1 MRGATP
7 RPCLF
12 HLYTVSVRRLT
23 ALHSGFLQTSPHGD
37 ARAGR
42 TPDNQ
47 PHGTRLEEIR
57 NDSGKL
63 KRMTATGYQEPLS
76 TKGNIIMNNHYR
88 KPVLRIVTFFLLY
101 LFFSA
106 VLQAWAQTDEG
117 TEPRWKRLK
126 QIWETQRENK
136 ESVVSEESLGAMTA
150 NIRDGVFGGREM
162 LVYVPRSLPVA
173 GRRSLLVALHGG
185 GGNAR
190 FMLDHLKIDGVAE
203 KNGFIVAYLNGSAA
217 TRIGGN
223 RLKAWN
229 AGGGCCGEPYSDKV
243 NDVSYITG
251 AVRYLQQKYGVSPE
265 RTFGVGHSN
274 GAMMMQTMS
283 CITDLFKKVATLA
296 GTLMAEVSSCPA
308 AVNHTIYNYHGALDV
323 NVPIV
328 GGFGSKGVTNIN
340 FTSQAKAKALFE
352 SAGGRYL
359 LHVLPGADH
368 SIEHL
373 SLSSQKQDGLTI
385 GERLARDLGLVPVN

>member
-1 MRGATP
+1 
-7 RPCLF
+7 
-12 HLYTVSVRRLT
+12 
-23 ALHSGFLQTSPHGD
+23 
-37 ARAGR
+37 
-42 TPDNQ
+42 
-47 PHGTRLEEIR
+47 
-57 NDSGKL
+57 
-63 KRMTATGYQEPLS
+63 
-76 TKGNIIMNNHYR
+76 
-88 KPVLRIVTFFLLY
+88 
-101 LFFSA
+101 
-106 VLQAWAQTDEG
+106 
-117 TEPRWKRLK
+117 
-126 QIWETQRENK
+126 
-136 ESVVSEESLGAMTA
+136 VVSEESLGAMTA
-150 NIRDGVFGGREM
+150 NIHDDAFGGREM
-162 LVYVPRSLPVA
+162 LVYVPRSLPAA

-223 RLKAWN
+223 KLKAWN
-229 AGGGCCGEPYSDKV
+229 AGSGCCGEPYSDKV
-243 NDVSYITG
+243 DDVGYIAG

-283 CITDLFKKVATLA
+283 CMTDLFREVATLA
-296 GTLMAEVSSCPA
+296 GTLMAEVPSCPA
-308 AVNHTIYNYHGALDV
+308 ASNHTIYNYHGALDV
-323 NVPIV
+323 NLPIV

-352 SAGGRYL
+352 NAGGRYL

-385 GERLARDLGLVPVN
+385 GERLARDLRLMSVN

>member
-1 MRGATP
+1 MAIVISRFSTG
-7 RPCLF
+7 
-12 HLYTVSVRRLT
+12 SM
-23 ALHSGFLQTSPHGD
+23 G
-37 ARAGR
+37 
-42 TPDNQ
+42 N
-47 PHGTRLEEIR
+47 
-57 NDSGKL
+57 
-63 KRMTATGYQEPLS
+63 KREAM
-76 TKGNIIMNNHYR
+76 MNNHYR
-88 KPVLRIVTFFLLY
+88 KPAFTLARIVTFCFLY
-101 LFFSA
+101 LLCSA
-106 VLQAWAQTDEG
+106 LLQPARAQTDEG
-117 TEPRWKRLK
+117 TGSRWQRLQ
-126 QIWETQRENK
+126 QIWETQRENR
-136 ESVVSEESLGAMTA
+136 ETVVGEESLGAMTA
-150 NIRDGVFGGREM
+150 NIRDDAFGGREM
-162 LVYVPRSLPVA
+162 LVYVPRSLPAA

-223 RLKAWN
+223 KLKAWN
-229 AGGGCCGEPYSDKV
+229 AGGGCCGEPYNGKV
-243 NDVSYITG
+243 DDVGYITG
-251 AVRYLQQKYGVSPE
+251 AVRYLQQKYGVSPQ

-274 GAMMMQTMS
+274 GAIMMQTMS
-283 CITDLFKKVATLA
+283 CITDLFREVATLA

-308 AVNHTIYNYHGALDV
+308 ALNHTIYNYHGALDV
-323 NVPIV
+323 NLPIV

-373 SLSSQKQDGLTI
+373 SLSSQTQDGLTI
-385 GERLARDLGLVPVN
+385 GERLARDLGLVAVK